1 LANSTYE
8 VDIDRLHE
16 ECGYVVP
23 HRSIVRPLVVDGTRA
38 NCGSSRGG
46 RRRRRPVVGCFATK
60 RARLRKS
67 KSQMNASSSSTQD
80 SHPPHCR
87 ASGTEFRH
95 ARDDASAT

>member
-60 RARLRKS
+60 RARLR
-67 KSQMNASSSSTQD
+67 
-80 SHPPHCR
+80 
-87 ASGTEFRH
+87 
-95 ARDDASAT
+95 